1 MRQFIQPIDFLQTRI
16 YANTRLR
23 TSKSQVYLEE
33 KKPFFL
39 VRFCRWI
46 TGQYNERKTINA
58 IYRIA
63 SAFLVDNHSAKECNT
78 LLANYNVLLLKQKP
92 SRKHPLEVHTNL
104 IERIRQQAEAA
115 GIVLKDTTSSL
126 TAQEFIELANRWN
139 QAVDG
144 DDDWKTVSL
153 VACDELEFSEKLST
167 PEGILQWVIDPTHQ
181 KIDSGLKVHVPHEGN
196 STKLIIKLLTHLGI
210 ETPGDCI
217 DLGLEPTN
225 ESLSQY
231 LLDNRTHF
239 IQTFRDLGFI
249 S

>member
-1 MRQFIQPIDFLQTRI
+1 MRQFIQPLDFLQTRI

-46 TGQYNERKTINA
+46 TGQYNERKSINA
-58 IYRIA
+58 IHRIA
-63 SAFLVDNHSAKECNT
+63 SAFLVEDHSAKECNT
-78 LLANYNVLLLKQKP
+78 LLANYNVLLLRQKP
-92 SRKHPLEVHTNL
+92 SRKHPLEVHSNL

-115 GIVLKDTTSSL
+115 GIALKDTTSAL
-126 TAQEFIELANRWN
+126 TAQELIDLENRWN

-153 VACDELEFSEKLST
+153 VACDELEFSDKLST
-167 PEGILQWVIDPTHQ
+167 PEGILQWVIDPTNQ
-181 KIDSGLKVHVPHEGN
+181 KINDGLKVRVPQEGN
-196 STKLIIKLLTHLGI
+196 RTELIIKILTNLGI

-231 LLDNRTHF
+231 LLDNRSRF
-239 IQTFRDLGFI
+239 VKAFRDLGFI
-249 S
+249 T